1 MKRLI
6 QECPFQVMCIVWL
19 DFYGAVVWWESH
31 LGTTTQGQ
39 EDRDILDIPSVVR
52 KRNLRHSFV
61 FECYDE
67 FILFLNAM
75 MNLLWRHTK
84 LKIFDPSLFI
94 YA

>member
-6 QECPFQVMCIVWL
+6 QECPVQVMCTVWL

-67 FILFLNAM
+67 FTLETCSIEDFQSV
-75 MNLLWRHTK
+75 
-84 LKIFDPSLFI
+84 II
-94 YA
+94 YICIIEN